1 MYIDILIYI
10 YICVCVCVCVCM
22 YLYTVAHVNL
32 LAAHKCDSVMADFD
46 LDHDDSDAELE
57 IATTYVQL
65 CIEYVQKY
73 YMKHP
78 MCTNILSNKS
88 HVKEVLE
95 GNP

>member
-10 YICVCVCVCVCM
+10 CVCV
-22 YLYTVAHVNL
+22 YLYTVAHMNL
-32 LAAHKCDSVMADFD
+32 LAAHKCDSVMVDFNS
-46 LDHDDSDAELE
+46 DHNDSDAKLE
-57 IATTYVQL
+57 IATAYVQL

>member
-1 MYIDILIYI
+1 MYTDILM
-10 YICVCVCVCVCM
+10 CVCVCVCV

-46 LDHDDSDAELE
+46 LNHDDSDAELE
-57 IATTYVQL
+57 IATAYVQL

-78 MCTNILSNKS
+78 MCTNILSDKS
-88 HVKEVLE
+88 YVKEVLE